1 MKSSFSTIE
10 KNVFKTLKDKLPKHL
25 SYHSV
30 EHTKYVLEKAIYIA
44 SKEGVFGKNLFLL
57 KVAALYH
64 DIGFI
69 KSNVEHEAIG
79 CDIAQK
85 ELPKFGISGEDVDII
100 CRMIMATKIPQE
112 PKTHLEKI
120 LADADLEYLGTKH
133 FISVSELLFQELK
146 YYNPNLSRDEWNS
159 IQINF
164 MESHQYHTKF
174 CKQYKSF
181 RKQRH
186 LKLLKLKHTKL
197 NQ

>member
-1 MKSSFSTIE
+1 MKPSFSAIE
-10 KNVFKTLKDKLPKHL
+10 KHVFKILKDKLPKHL

-30 EHTKYVLEKAIYIA
+30 DHTKYVLEKAINIA

-64 DIGFI
+64 DIGFM
-69 KSNVEHEAIG
+69 KSNIEHEENG
-79 CDIAQK
+79 CNIARK
-85 ELPKFGISGEDVDII
+85 ELPKFGISNKDIDTI
-100 CRMIMATKIPQE
+100 CGMITATKIPQE

-133 FISVSELLFQELK
+133 FQTVNELLFQELK
-146 YYNPNLSRDEWNS
+146 YYNPNLSRDEWRD

-164 MESHQYHTKF
+164 LENHQYHTRF
-174 CKQYKSF
+174 CKQYKRF

-186 LKLLKLKHTKL
+186 LKSLKLKQTKL

>member
-1 MKSSFSTIE
+1 MKHTFSKIQ
-10 KNVFKTLKDKLPKHL
+10 KYVLKTLEDRLPRYL
-25 SYHSV
+25 RYHSV
-30 EHTKYVLEKAIYIA
+30 EHTKYVLEKSMYIA
-44 SKEGVFGKNLFLL
+44 TKEGVYGKNLFLL

-69 KSNVEHEAIG
+69 KSNLEHEDIG
-79 CDIAQK
+79 CNIARK
-85 ELPKFGISGEDVDII
+85 ELPKFGISNEDIDII
-100 CRMIMATKIPQE
+100 CGMITATKIPQE

-133 FISVSELLFQELK
+133 FKTVSELLFQELK
-146 YYNPNLSRDEWNS
+146 YYNPNLSRDEWRD

-164 MESHQYHTKF
+164 LENHQYHTRF
-174 CKQYKSF
+174 CKQYKRF

-186 LKLLKLKHTKL
+186 LKSLKLKQTQL